1 MAGLDKRRY
10 SAKGESLYLLL
21 DLTKDATHD
30 EVKKAYRK
38 LALRHHPDK
47 NPDNPSAAEKFRE
60 INHAYSTLS
69 DERKRQIYDQYGSFG
84 LYVAEQF
91 GDDNVNTYFRL
102 TSSWCKALLIF
113 CGCITGCYFCCCC
126 FCCCF
131 NFCCGKCK
139 PSTPYE
145 DMDPQ
150 TADATDEEV
159 DGAEPVNV
167 VTSQPGST
175 SPTDKPVPV
184 MAMPPPEKSN
194 TVFAM
199 PPPEKSNSVFAMP
212 PPPTYSAVNMASDEN
227 TEKTSLTSD
236 TKGDYGGTEN
246 QTLSTPTKSAA
257 PSSPSKTETTTPIM
271 KTTTTSATTTI
282 EMPPSATDL
291 QSAAE

>member
-21 DLTKDATHD
+21 DLTKDATPD

-69 DERKRQIYDQYGSFG
+69 DEKKRRIYDQYGSFG

-102 TSSWCKALLIF
+102 TSPWCKALLFF
-113 CGCITGCYFCCCC
+113 CGCITGCFFCCCC

-150 TADATDEEV
+150 TADATDEEAE
-159 DGAEPVNV
+159 GAETENV

-175 SPTDKPVPV
+175 TTPEKSVPV

-194 TVFAM
+194 
-199 PPPEKSNSVFAMP
+199 PVFAMP
-212 PPPTYSAVNMASDEN
+212 PPPNYSVTVDIGADDK
-227 TEKTSLTSD
+227 TEKTSLTSE

-246 QTLSTPTKSAA
+246 LTLSSPTKGAA
-257 PSSPSKTETTTPIM
+257 PSSPSKTETTPI
-271 KTTTTSATTTI
+271 TTATTI
-282 EMPPSATDL
+282 EMPLSATDL

>member
-10 SAKGESLYLLL
+10 SAKGESLYALL
-21 DLTKDATHD
+21 DLTKDSTPE

-47 NPDNPSAAEKFRE
+47 NPDNPGAAEKFRE

-69 DERKRQIYDQYGSFG
+69 DEKKRRIYDQYGSFG

-102 TSSWCKALLIF
+102 TSPWCKALLLF

-145 DMDPQ
+145 DMDH
-150 TADATDEEV
+150 TADGTDEE
-159 DGAEPVNV
+159 GAEGENV

-175 SPTDKPVPV
+175 STPTQSAPV

-194 TVFAM
+194 PVI
-199 PPPEKSNSVFAMP
+199 AMP
-212 PPPTYSAVNMASDEN
+212 PPPEYSVTVDIANDDK

-236 TKGDYGGTEN
+236 SKDEYGGTDN
-246 QTLSTPTKSAA
+246 QTISTPTKAA
-257 PSSPSKTETTTPIM
+257 QSSPSKTETATPVE
-271 KTTTTSATTTI
+271 TTTTTTTATTI
-282 EMPPSATDL
+282 EMPQGATDL

>member
-21 DLTKDATHD
+21 DLTKDATPD

-69 DERKRQIYDQYGSFG
+69 DEKKRRIYDQYGSFG

-102 TSSWCKALLIF
+102 TSPWCKALLVF

-150 TADATDEEV
+150 TADATDEEAE
-159 DGAEPVNV
+159 GAETENV

-175 SPTDKPVPV
+175 TTPEKSVPV

-194 TVFAM
+194 
-199 PPPEKSNSVFAMP
+199 PVFAMP
-212 PPPTYSAVNMASDEN
+212 PPPNYSVTVDIGADDK
-227 TEKTSLTSD
+227 TEKTSLTSE

-246 QTLSTPTKSAA
+246 LTLSSPTKGAA
-257 PSSPSKTETTTPIM
+257 PSSPSKTETTPI
-271 KTTTTSATTTI
+271 TTATTI
-282 EMPPSATDL
+282 EMPLSATDL